1 MNTSLFVGLCYDAG
15 LSVEFKEAMTV
26 VLSGEDSVIAE
37 VSERFSGDYYIDTWG
52 ESDDYTRFVSD
63 AVPQYALTSIEGR
76 E

>member
-1 MNTSLFVGLCYDAG
+1 MNTSLFVGLCYDTG

-52 ESDDYTRFVSD
+52 ESDGHTRFVSD
-63 AVPQYALTSIEGR
+63 VVPQYALTSIEGR

>member
-1 MNTSLFVGLCYDAG
+1 MNTSLFVGLCEDAG

-37 VSERFSGDYYIDTWG
+37 VGERFSGDYYIDTLG
-52 ESDDYTRFVSD
+52 EADGHVRFVSSV
-63 AVPQYALTSIEGR
+63 VPEYALTPIEER

>member
-37 VSERFSGDYYIDTWG
+37 VGERFSGDYYIDTWD
-52 ESDDYTRFVSD
+52 EADDHVRFVSNV
-63 AVPQYALTSIEGR
+63 VPEYALTPIEER